1 VVLKLMQAIR
11 NITTAFKTVFLV
23 RSYKITGTIS
33 FLFFLLL
40 YAMTLPVEYT
50 AGRIGL
56 ASLQYLNWSM
66 GAFALAFALLLGAV
80 IPFTIFAFRQG
91 VKFQKSSTTG
101 GLFVSILTPL
111 LCCSPLLPA
120 LMGFLGSII
129 PLLPAGSS
137 LAVQK
142 FVVIWKTQLYLGS
155 LLLLA
160 LALYQNA
167 KYIVRSPA
175 CRIQGTN

>member
-1 VVLKLMQAIR
+1 MR
-11 NITTAFKTVFLV
+11 SITTAFKTVFSI
-23 RSYKITGTIS
+23 RSYKMTGALS
-33 FLFFLLL
+33 FVFFLLL
-40 YAMTLPVEYT
+40 YAFTLPAKYT
-50 AGRIGL
+50 GGQIGL
-56 ASLQYLNWSM
+56 VSLQHLSWTM
-66 GAFALAFALLLGAV
+66 GLWALTFALLLGTV

-91 VKFQKSSTTG
+91 VKSQKSSTAG

-137 LAVQK
+137 LVVQK
-142 FVVIWKTQLYLGS
+142 FVATYETELYLGS
-155 LLLLA
+155 LLLLV

-167 KYIVRSPA
+167 QYIARSPA
-175 CRIQGTN
+175 CRIPKKV